1 MVQRGFNVID
11 EYWYVWID
19 LFEGFGIDYGGVVGL
34 EIGSIVWCVG
44 ICRLVV
50 VGSCVVVNYIV
61 YVVGGDVK
69 E

>member
-1 MVQRGFNVID
+1 M
-11 EYWYVWID
+11 
-19 LFEGFGIDYGGVVGL
+19 FEGFGIDYGGVVGL